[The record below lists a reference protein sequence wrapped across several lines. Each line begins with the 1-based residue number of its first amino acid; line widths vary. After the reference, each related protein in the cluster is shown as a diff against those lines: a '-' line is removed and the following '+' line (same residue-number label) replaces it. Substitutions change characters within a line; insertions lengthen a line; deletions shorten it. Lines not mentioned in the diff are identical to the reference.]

1 MKDLTLKTIKTYK
14 YAKDIRP
21 GDVIINGTNLLP
33 VDTIHDGFSSIVRFT
48 FHPSIGGNKKDRTV
62 SHKLDAMVEVVGGFS
77 MNKAGEA

>member
-62 SHKLDAMVEVVGGFS
+62 SHKLHAMVEVVGGFS